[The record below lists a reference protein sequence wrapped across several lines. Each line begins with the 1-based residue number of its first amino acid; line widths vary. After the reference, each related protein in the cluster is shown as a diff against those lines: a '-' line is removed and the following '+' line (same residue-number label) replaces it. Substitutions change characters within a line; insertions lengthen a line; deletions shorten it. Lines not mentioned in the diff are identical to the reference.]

1 MNKVCIFGAGAVG
14 GYMAAHLARAGV
26 DVSVVARGE
35 HLAAIRRDGLR
46 LIGHDGE
53 FTVRVAASDRPADL
67 GPQDLVISTLK
78 AHGLPPAASSMRALL
93 GPDTPVVFA
102 VNGIPWW
109 YLANLRGGAPAA
121 SRLDPDGTLAREV
134 GLERT
139 LGCVI
144 RSPNEVVAPGVVRNN
159 SRASSFVVGE
169 PGGALSPRLEQV
181 AALMRRGLPGAAAT
195 GDIGREIWG
204 KLLLNVPS
212 SLLSS
217 LTHSPSSALFAD
229 PATRELYARLA
240 REACAVAARHG
251 VAMAFDLEGQVAAT
265 GSNPHPPSM
274 LQDLLAGR
282 PLELDAQLF
291 AVQDLARS
299 AGVDTPMLDV
309 MLALLAHRAQARSP
323 AHG

>member
-14 GYMAAHLARAGV
+14 GHMAAHLARAGV
-26 DVSVVARGE
+26 DVSVVARGD

-46 LIGHDGE
+46 FIGLDGE
-53 FTVRVAASDRPADL
+53 FTVRVAASDHPADL

-93 GPDTPVVFA
+93 GAGTPVVFA

-109 YLANLRGGAPAA
+109 YLATLNGGSPA
-121 SRLDPDGTLAREV
+121 SRLDPEGTLAREV
-134 GLERT
+134 GLARA

-144 RSPNEVVAPGVVRNN
+144 RSPNEVVAPGVVRSN
-159 SRASSFVVGE
+159 SRTSSFLVGE
-169 PGGALSPRLEQV
+169 PDGALSPRLEQAV
-181 AALMRRGLPGAAAT
+181 ALLRRGLPGAAPT
-195 GDIGREIWG
+195 RDIGREVWG

-229 PATRELYARLA
+229 AATRELYARLA
-240 REACAVAARHG
+240 RETCAVAARHG
-251 VAMAFDLEGQVAAT
+251 AAMAFDLDGQMAAT
-265 GSNPHPPSM
+265 GSNLHPPSM

-309 MLALLAHRAQARSP
+309 MLALLAHRARA
-323 AHG
+323 

>member
-1 MNKVCIFGAGAVG
+1 
-14 GYMAAHLARAGV
+14 
-26 DVSVVARGE
+26 VSVVARGA

-46 LIGHDGE
+46 FIGPDGE
-53 FTVRVAASDRPADL
+53 FTVRVPASDHPADL
-67 GPQDLVISTLK
+67 GPQDVVISTLK
-78 AHGLPPAASSMRALL
+78 AHGLPPAASSIRTLL
-93 GPDTPVVFA
+93 APGTPVVFA

-109 YLANLRGGAPAA
+109 YLARLNGGTSVG
-121 SRLDPDGTLAREV
+121 SRLDPEDTLAREV
-134 GLERT
+134 GLART

-159 SRASSFVVGE
+159 SRTSSFMVGE
-169 PGGALSPRLEQV
+169 PDGALSPRLEQV
-181 AALMRRGLPGAAAT
+181 VALLRRGLPGAVAT
-195 GDIGREIWG
+195 RDIGREIWG

-217 LTHSPSSALFAD
+217 LTQSPSSALFAD
-229 PATRELYARLA
+229 DSTRELYARLA
-240 REACAVAARHG
+240 RETCALAARYG
-251 VAMAFDLEGQVAAT
+251 ATLEFDLDGQIAAT

-299 AGVDTPMLDV
+299 AGVETPMLDV
-309 MLALLAHRAQARSP
+309 MLPLLAHRARARSSAVGEERVP
-323 AHG
+323 L